1 MPQKPS
7 EMLLEWYDS
16 VKRDLPWRRT
26 HDPYHIWLSEIM
38 LQQTRVETV
47 KGYYARFLER
57 CPTVEALA
65 AAPEEVVLKLWEGLG
80 YYSRARNLQ
89 KAART
94 IMDDHGGVF
103 PSDYESIL
111 KLSGIGPYT
120 AGAIASIAFGIPVP
134 AVDGNVYRVASR
146 FFGVREDVG
155 MPSVQRQIR
164 QLVED
169 SIPQDRPGD
178 YNQAL
183 MELGATLCSPQHPD
197 CQRCPWATLCDAC
210 QEGDQDSLPIHEKKQ
225 APKAVDVAVCLLTYE
240 NRVLVLPRKER
251 MLKGL
256 YVFWLTEEET
266 RPAYVQELLAQ
277 DGLKASFVAHLG
289 EARHVFTH
297 RVWQMQLLHYQLG
310 SSPDEAWMEAHQVRL
325 VTAEELSQ
333 LPLPTAIKAARGK
346 AMELLK

>member
-26 HDPYHIWLSEIM
+26 HDPYRIWLSEIM

-47 KGYYARFLER
+47 KGYYTRFLER
-57 CPTVEALA
+57 CPTVESLA

-94 IMDDHGGVF
+94 IMDSHGGVF

-169 SIPQDRPGD
+169 SIPEDRPGD

-225 APKAVDVAVCLLTYE
+225 APKAVAVAVCLLTHE
-240 NRVLVLPRKER
+240 NRVLVLPRTER

-266 RPAYVQELLAQ
+266 QPSLVQELLAQ
-277 DGLKASFVAHLG
+277 DGLEASFIAHLG

-297 RVWQMQLLHYQLG
+297 RVWQMQLLHYQLD
-310 SSPDEAWMEAHQVRL
+310 SLPDGVWMEAHQARL

-333 LPLPTAIKAARGK
+333 LPLPTAIKAARNK
-346 AMELLK
+346 AMELL